1 MLISVTFSKP
11 SSEVENLLGKPYR
24 KIRIKTNSSITGQS
38 FFAEFFTDTQA
49 FHKTFSEAELN
60 DFIDQHAGTTFK
72 NCVQRFDDKEIT
84 ILANNKGKVSKI
96 ERKISLNQV
105 SQKSNNSE
113 SDNARNSKYF
123 SKQDNSNSRSQFANG
138 VIPQSSGHNK
148 IKNYIIAEGT
158 PVLFLISLGIMTP
171 EGKVINSRYDK
182 FKQINRFLEYIDD
195 ILPSVMEQKKSENHP
210 LKIADFGCGKS
221 YLTFAVHYFLTQIKK
236 IDCRI
241 VGLDLKKDV
250 IEHCN
255 KLAKDFGCEG
265 LIFKTGDIAEYS
277 DSEPENNPDIIITL
291 HACDTATDYALKYA
305 VEKNAKAILSVP
317 CCQHEINQQLEK
329 NKKLLSE
336 SEANVLAPVFK
347 HGLLRERVSA
357 LLTDSLRADYLER
370 CGYKVDVM
378 EFIDMSHTP
387 KNILLRAV
395 RKQNVKNISEGKNP
409 LDKEN
414 TPEGKPDLI
423 DFLKISPS
431 IYQ

>member
-1 MLISVTFSKP
+1 MSVTFSKP

-24 KIRIKTNSSITGQS
+24 KIRIKTNSSSTGQS

-72 NCVQRFDDKEIT
+72 NCIKRYDDREVT
-84 ILANNKGKVSKI
+84 ILTNKKGKISTI
-96 ERKISLNQV
+96 ERKISLDQN
-105 SQKSNNSE
+105 SSSRNSLNKNNSK
-113 SDNARNSKYF
+113 SDSTQTSKYF
-123 SKQDNSNSRSQFANG
+123 SKLENGTSN
-138 VIPQSSGHNK
+138 HNR

-158 PVLFLISLGIMTP
+158 PVLFLISLGNMTP

-182 FKQINRFLEYIDD
+182 FKQINRFLEYIED
-195 ILPSVMEQKKSENHP
+195 ILPAVMEQKKSESQP

-395 RKQNVKNISEGKNP
+395 RKQNIKNISDGKNP

-414 TPEGKPDLI
+414 SPEGKPDLI